1 MAPTSLTVGL
11 CALHIAA
18 IMSPV
23 IIQRGLRS
31 SSFAPDV
38 QLLKSIALLVF
49 AVLLGATA
57 VVNISLGFF
66 IALLTV
72 PILLFIKPTNIR
84 LLQFVQA
91 CVLVLVSPVGVVC
104 IASVIYTVIVKKA
117 LLSLESIWQ
126 NVEDGILLSAI
137 QFEMFDNWTY
147 GLVCLA
153 YFPTWILFW
162 HILWSNA
169 VVNP

>member
-1 MAPTSLTVGL
+1 
-11 CALHIAA
+11 
-18 IMSPV
+18 
-23 IIQRGLRS
+23 
-31 SSFAPDV
+31 
-38 QLLKSIALLVF
+38 
-49 AVLLGATA
+49 VLLGATA